1 MSPNCA
7 IRPSLD
13 PVPPPMPS
21 CLCLQGWKVALLLK
35 PEQLPGNHAF
45 PLLSS
50 KQCYLV
56 LTLSRCPGF
65 KAEQAGLMV
74 KCVEIQK

>member
-1 MSPNCA
+1 
-7 IRPSLD
+7 
-13 PVPPPMPS
+13 MPS
-21 CLCLQGWKVALLLK
+21 CLHLQGWKVALLLK
-35 PEQLPGNHAF
+35 PEQFPGNHAF
-45 PLLSS
+45 SLLSF
-50 KQCYLV
+50 KQHYLV